1 MSCFPL
7 DPSGPANVNFKQSK
21 ECSKVGES
29 FTGYGDSAL
38 TEHLAKMGEC
48 SRAGE
53 GKHHCYG
60 CATAGAARGLL
71 GNGKRWRRECDEV
84 GGSMQGEEQLPVAHL
99 HHHHQAGG
107 AEVEEVGQ
115 NYLAFDAQAMV
126 ALTSMSAQWTS
137 SPPLS
142 L

>member
-1 MSCFPL
+1 
-7 DPSGPANVNFKQSK
+7 
-21 ECSKVGES
+21 
-29 FTGYGDSAL
+29 
-38 TEHLAKMGEC
+38 
-48 SRAGE
+48 
-53 GKHHCYG
+53 
-60 CATAGAARGLL
+60 
-71 GNGKRWRRECDEV
+71 
-84 GGSMQGEEQLPVAHL
+84 MQGEEQLPVAHL

-142 L
+142 LEPDLQKQHCERNEAKTH